1 MASGCSEHN
10 YETPKLLQ
18 KSPRIGGMASSPPQV
33 NRKSKPN
40 SVKTPRSD
48 QEDGYEP
55 VGKAAITMETWIAE
69 KNNEFNAII
78 VSDADSRNIHR
89 KLEDKDTINSVP
101 PSEVDTTVSKSTD
114 FDGVELFHL
123 QRNLSDKSI
132 KSDSSS
138 KTSQT
143 HLKEIEKLKSEE
155 EKNMKLQ
162 QKKERIAKENA
173 EKDEKRRQKE
183 EKKCLEKAKLEKKKK
198 EKRLKEEEKEG
209 KKKKKKKK
217 KKK

>member
-1 MASGCSEHN
+1 MG
-10 YETPKLLQ
+10 
-18 KSPRIGGMASSPPQV
+18 
-33 NRKSKPN
+33 
-40 SVKTPRSD
+40 
-48 QEDGYEP
+48 
-55 VGKAAITMETWIAE
+55 GKAAITMETWIAE

-101 PSEVDTTVSKSTD
+101 PSEVDTTWAKSTD

-143 HLKEIEKLKSEE
+143 HLKEIKKLKSEE
-155 EKNMKLQ
+155 EKNLKLQ
-162 QKKERIAKENA
+162 Q
-173 EKDEKRRQKE
+173 
-183 EKKCLEKAKLEKKKK
+183 KK
-198 EKRLKEEEKEG
+198 EKRLKEEEKELKRKEEIENKRLQQLQEEEKKKEPQ

-217 KKK
+217 KKYSA